1 MAPSQGWI
9 VRHAVR
15 FAALRIVND
24 TGLPY
29 TSHRPLLSIGSA
41 ANQTIGRGRLGTRES
56 VEETVS
62 GSPDLAAIAA
72 GFVQA
77 RLQGTALAGFP
88 GAVPADLIAA
98 YQVQDLAIARWPDR
112 LVGWK
117 VGYIAAERRDAS
129 GDERLLGPIFAR
141 GLLPA
146 LDGEVQIP
154 IFAGGFAAIE
164 AEYVLQLLADA
175 PADKTG
181 WTLEEA
187 ASLPTTL
194 HIGIE
199 VASSPLATI
208 NVLGPRV
215 VVSDFGNNNGLVLG
229 REIPDWKSIPEHQLI
244 CTTSIEGQ
252 QVGTGGATT
261 LPGGLLAA
269 FAFALSRSA
278 RRGRPLKAG
287 DLIATGNAT
296 GIHDIVAGQQ
306 GRISFSGFGNLT
318 CRARPATPLQIQ
330 AEAGA

>member
-1 MAPSQGWI
+1 MMQ
-9 VRHAVR
+9 HVR

-29 TSHRPLLSIGSA
+29 TRHRPLLSIGSA
-41 ANQTIGRGRLGTRES
+41 ANKTYWRGRLGTRES
-56 VEETVS
+56 IEETAS
-62 GSPDLAAIAA
+62 GSADLPIIAA
-72 GFVQA
+72 SFVQA
-77 RLQGTALAGFP
+77 RLHGDSLAGFP
-88 GAVPADLIAA
+88 GDIPADLVTA

-112 LVGWK
+112 VVGWK

-129 GDERLLGPIFAR
+129 GDDRLLGPIFAR
-141 GLLPA
+141 GLLPG
-146 LDGEVQIP
+146 LGEEVPIP
-154 IFAGGFAAIE
+154 VFAGGFAAIE

-175 PADKTG
+175 PVGKID

-187 ASLPTTL
+187 ASLPATL

-215 VVSDFGNNNGLVLG
+215 VVSDFGNNNGLVMG
-229 REIPDWKSIPEHQLI
+229 GKVADWRSIPEDQLL
-244 CTTSIEGQ
+244 CTTFIDDHE
-252 QVGTGGATT
+252 VGTGGASR

-287 DLIATGNAT
+287 ELIATGNAT

-306 GRISFSGFGNLT
+306 GRVSFAGFGDLA
-318 CRARPATPLQIQ
+318 CRAYPVMPLQMQ
-330 AEAGA
+330 AQVEA